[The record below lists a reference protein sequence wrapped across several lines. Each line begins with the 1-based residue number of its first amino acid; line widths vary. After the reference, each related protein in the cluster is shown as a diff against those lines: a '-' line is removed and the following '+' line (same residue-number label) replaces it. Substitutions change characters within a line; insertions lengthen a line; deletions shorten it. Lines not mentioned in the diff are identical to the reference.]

1 MKQSETTMIHRFNR
15 ITDEITALYHR
26 ASRKLG
32 FSDSEMIILYM
43 LCDYAR
49 GLTQSDIIN
58 ATGMS
63 KQTINSAIS
72 RMVQNG
78 WIMLGERTNHR
89 KEIRFTQKGETISR
103 EVIQPF
109 IAAEDHLFEG
119 WTEPEKE
126 QFLALNQRY
135 RDALSTM
142 VEQLPEHQI
151 GTKPWEGGE
160 KN

>member
-1 MKQSETTMIHRFNR
+1 TMIHRFNR
-15 ITDEITALYHR
+15 INDEITALYHR
-26 ASRKLG
+26 AFRKLG
-32 FSDSEMIILYM
+32 FSDSEMVILYM
-43 LCDYAR
+43 LCDYSH

-58 ATGMS
+58 VTGMS
-63 KQTINSAIS
+63 KQTVNSAIS

-89 KEIRFTQKGETISR
+89 REIRFTETGEAISR
-103 EVIQPF
+103 DVIVPF

-119 WTEPEKE
+119 WTAEEKE
-126 QFLALNQRY
+126 QFLLLHQRY

-142 VEQLPEHQI
+142 VDQLPARQTAAEPE
-151 GTKPWEGGE
+151 KGGE